1 MHIDISEQELQL
13 IRYFRGLTPF
23 NQQRLMSIAG
33 TAYDNNQRTKILQEN
48 MTPGKKPVIG

>member
-1 MHIDISEQELQL
+1 MHIEISEQELQL

-48 MTPGKKPVIG
+48 MAPGKKPITG

>member
-48 MTPGKKPVIG
+48 MTPGKKPVTG